1 MNEISGQHGQEKTR
15 ITVVIPV
22 YNEGNNVMPVCLAIS
37 DVWNDLRQYDRQV
50 IFVDDGSKDDTWS
63 KIVSAS
69 KSDHSV
75 KGIRFTRNFGKDA
88 AIEAGLKE
96 SSGEAVIVMDGDLQH
111 PPELILEFVK
121 AWKAGNDIIRARNEN
136 PPHRSFLKRLSSSL
150 FYRLLNISSET
161 AIAPGSSD
169 FCLMSRRVVNKL
181 NSLTEKGR
189 FYRVLA
195 QWTGFRSISI
205 PYKAKE
211 RVNGKSVYTFSKLFS
226 LARAAIVSSSTMPMT
241 VIFLFGCALVL
252 LGTILTTGL
261 LLYKYLIDWEFIGGA
276 VVLAAFVI
284 FNNGI
289 LLLAF
294 GIMSL
299 YQIAVYQEVR
309 NRPNF
314 IIQEST

>member
-1 MNEISGQHGQEKTR
+1 MNEVNGQHRQEKTL

-22 YNEGNNVMPVCLAIS
+22 YNESNNIEPVCLAIS
-37 DVWNDLRQYDRQV
+37 KTWNDLRQYDRQI

-63 KIVSAS
+63 KIANAS
-69 KSDHSV
+69 KSDRSV

-111 PPELILEFVK
+111 PPELILEFIK
-121 AWKAGNDIIRARNEN
+121 AWKAGNDIVRARNEN
-136 PPHRSFLKRLSSSL
+136 PPHRSLFKRLSSSL
-150 FYRLLNISSET
+150 FYRLLNISSDT
-161 AIAPGSSD
+161 AITPGSSD
-169 FCLMSRRVVNKL
+169 FCLMSRRVVDKL
-181 NSLTEKGR
+181 NLLTEKGR

-195 QWTGFRSISI
+195 QWTGFKSISI
-205 PYKAKE
+205 PYKARE
-211 RVNGKSVYTFSKLFS
+211 RTNGKSVYTFSKLFS
-226 LARAAIVSSSTMPMT
+226 LARAAIISSSTFPMT
-241 VIFLFGCALVL
+241 VIFLFGCALVV
-252 LGTILTTGL
+252 LGTVLTVSL
-261 LLYKYLIDWEFIGGA
+261 LLYKYLVDWEFIGGA

-299 YQIAVYQEVR
+299 YQIAVYHEVR

-314 IIQEST
+314 IISDST